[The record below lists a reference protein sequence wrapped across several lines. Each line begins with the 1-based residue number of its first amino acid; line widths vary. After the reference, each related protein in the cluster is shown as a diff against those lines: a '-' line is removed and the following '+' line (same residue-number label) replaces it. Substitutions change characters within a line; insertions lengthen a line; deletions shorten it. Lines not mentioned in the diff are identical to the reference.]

1 MCFLTLVFQTDPG
14 VISLW
19 CSGQT
24 EYFQDSSQDALELKR
39 RAGWRRRI
47 DVVVIIPLC
56 MRTSWCNCPV
66 WMYGLYTLMIVSNK
80 LFRFLLNKICYY
92 LLYIVPLR
100 CEVLYYVFFF
110 FFYLFLLFYPLFFFI
125 GIRDSR
131 GREFRVATFGI
142 RAKVRSTLALEQKVK
157 REPWL
162 CVGFT
167 H

>member
-24 EYFQDSSQDALELKR
+24 EYFQDSSQDAVE
-39 RAGWRRRI
+39 AQE
-47 DVVVIIPLC
+47 
-56 MRTSWCNCPV
+56 TSWMTKTYWRTCYYSAV
-66 WMYGLYTLMIVSNK
+66 YEDKLMQLSILMYELYTLMIVSNK

-100 CEVLYYVFFF
+100 CEILYCVFFSSFISF
-110 FFYLFLLFYPLFFFI
+110 FSSTLSSSFT

-131 GREFRVATFGI
+131 SWEFRVVTFGI
-142 RAKVRSTLALEQKVK
+142 RAEVRNTLTL
-157 REPWL
+157 
-162 CVGFT
+162 VGFT